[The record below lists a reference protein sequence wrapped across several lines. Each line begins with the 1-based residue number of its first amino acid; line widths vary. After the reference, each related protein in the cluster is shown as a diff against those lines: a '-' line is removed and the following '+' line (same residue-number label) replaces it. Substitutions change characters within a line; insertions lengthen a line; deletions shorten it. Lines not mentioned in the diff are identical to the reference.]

1 MTWITNYVDTLQH
14 KVGLRTMNA
23 KRQADEFWMKIAIK
37 LAEKAAQIDEV
48 PVGAVLID
56 SQGQKVAQGH
66 NLRETLQT
74 SLGHAE
80 LLALHRAS
88 KLKKS
93 WRLLDTTLYVTLE
106 PCLMCAGALIQS
118 RVKRV
123 VFGAYDPKGG
133 AFGTLYNVAQDKRL
147 NHQIEVVG
155 GMMESECANL
165 LKNFFKTKRMENK

>member
-1 MTWITNYVDTLQH
+1 
-14 KVGLRTMNA
+14 MNA
-23 KRQADEFWMKIAIK
+23 KRQDDEYWMKNAIELARKAAIK
-37 LAEKAAQIDEV
+37 DEV

-56 SQGQKVAQGH
+56 SQGQKISQGF
-66 NLRETLQT
+66 NLRESLHT

-80 LLALHRAS
+80 ILALHRAS

-147 NHQIEVVG
+147 NHQIEVTG
-155 GMMESECANL
+155 GFMEAECAQL
-165 LKNFFKTKRMENK
+165 LKSFFKMKRI

>member
-1 MTWITNYVDTLQH
+1 MD
-14 KVGLRTMNA
+14 A
-23 KRQADEFWMKIAIK
+23 KRQADEFWMKTALELGK
-37 LAEKAAQIDEV
+37 KAAEKDEV

-56 SQGQKVAQGH
+56 SQGQKISQGF
-66 NLRETLQT
+66 NLRESLNT

-80 LLALHRAS
+80 ILALHRAS

-93 WRLLDTTLYVTLE
+93 WRLLETTLYVTLE

-118 RVKRV
+118 RVSRV

-133 AFGTLYNVAQDKRL
+133 AFGSLYNVAQDKRL

-155 GMMESECANL
+155 GFMEAECGQL
-165 LKNFFKTKRMENK
+165 LKDFFKAKRNSSKKN

>member
-1 MTWITNYVDTLQH
+1 MD
-14 KVGLRTMNA
+14 A
-23 KRQADEFWMKIAIK
+23 KRQADEYWMKMALQ
-37 LAEKAAQIDEV
+37 LAEKASEKDEV

-56 SQGQKVAQGH
+56 SQGQKVSQGF
-66 NLRETLQT
+66 NLRERLNT

-80 LLALHRAS
+80 ILALHRAS

-93 WRLLDTTLYVTLE
+93 WRLLNTTLYVTLE
-106 PCLMCAGALIQS
+106 PCLMCAGALLQS

-147 NHQIEVVG
+147 NHQIEIVG
-155 GMMESECANL
+155 GFMEAECSQL
-165 LKNFFKTKRMENK
+165 LKDFFKKKRNQKAELK

>member
-1 MTWITNYVDTLQH
+1 MD
-14 KVGLRTMNA
+14 A
-23 KRQADEFWMKIAIK
+23 KRQADEFWMKMALELAQK
-37 LAEKAAQIDEV
+37 AAEKDEV

-56 SQGQKVAQGH
+56 SEGKKIAQGF
-66 NLRETLQT
+66 NLRESLHT

-80 LLALHRAS
+80 ILALHRAS

-155 GMMESECANL
+155 GFMEHECAQL
-165 LKNFFKTKRMENK
+165 LKNFFKMKRNRPPIT

>member
-1 MTWITNYVDTLQH
+1 MSALRQDDEKWM
-14 KVGLRTMNA
+14 KVALELA
-23 KRQADEFWMKIAIK
+23 RQAG
-37 LAEKAAQIDEV
+37 EKDEV

-56 SQGQKVAQGH
+56 SEGKKIAQGH
-66 NLRETLQT
+66 NLRENLQS

-80 LLALHRAS
+80 LLAVHRAS
-88 KLKKS
+88 KSKKS
-93 WRLLDTTLYVTLE
+93 WRLNGATLYVTLE
-106 PCLMCAGALIQS
+106 PCLMCAGALLQS

-155 GMMESECANL
+155 GVLAEESAQL
-165 LKNFFKTKRMENK
+165 LKNFFRARR